1 MAKYS
6 RSSYIATFPA
16 GVQKGIRTAVQ
27 NALRKQ
33 DYLSPAARKMAVE
46 DAMDSKLA
54 DLKDLINIQYWL
66 DKANGRK

>member
-1 MAKYS
+1 MAKYN

-33 DYLSPAARKMAVE
+33 GYLSPAARKMAVE
-46 DAMDSKLA
+46 DAMDGRLSNL
-54 DLKDLINIQYWL
+54 DGLIDTRYWL
-66 DKANGRK
+66 DKANGKK